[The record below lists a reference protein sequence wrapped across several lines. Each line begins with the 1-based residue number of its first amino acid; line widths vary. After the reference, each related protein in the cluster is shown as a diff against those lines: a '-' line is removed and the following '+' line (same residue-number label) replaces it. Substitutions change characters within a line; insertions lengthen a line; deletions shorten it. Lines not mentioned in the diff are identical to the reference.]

1 MKPVR
6 KNNLA
11 DLAAEQML
19 AELRRGT
26 WTGLLP
32 GVRALSAWLRISP
45 PTLARALRLLVERGV
60 LEDMGPRR
68 RYRISGIEPA
78 QQQVAASDA
87 PARRHL
93 LILTHQTLSLTA
105 NATRDVIE
113 RIVADASAAGWTIGY
128 EIIDFFNARRPRR
141 SWDEMM
147 AALRPDAIIG
157 VFGRPVLAD
166 WAAARGHRM
175 MFLGGVSESDRVP
188 VYAMRLTEL
197 LRPALRK
204 LIAAGH
210 RRICMP
216 LCERA
221 QAFNDRLIKLMA
233 AEFAEAGLPFAE
245 RINTPQTAYSGP
257 EVTHRLVVQALERD
271 RITGWIFIDW
281 REYIAAQGIFHRCG
295 VLIPED
301 ASVIVLVGEAV
312 TRWHHPPLCHFATP
326 VEALT
331 RQILHWLEN
340 PSDSPAGRSFPGEWI
355 DGESVAPP
363 RDAES

>member
-11 DLAAEQML
+11 DLAAEQVL

-26 WTGLLP
+26 WTGRLP

-68 RYRISGIEPA
+68 RYRISGIESA
-78 QQQVAASDA
+78 LAAASEA
-87 PARRHL
+87 VARRHL
-93 LILTHQTLSLTA
+93 LILNHQPLSLIA

-147 AALRPDAIIG
+147 AALRPDATIG

-175 MFLGGVSESDRVP
+175 MFLGGVSENDRVP

-221 QAFNDRLIKLMA
+221 PAFNERLVRMMA
-233 AEFAEAGLPFAE
+233 AEFAKTGLPFVE
-245 RINTPQTAYSGP
+245 RINTPQTGYAGP

-271 RITGWIFIDW
+271 RITGWVFIDW
-281 REYIAAQGIFHRCG
+281 REYIAAQGIFHRRG

-331 RQILHWLEN
+331 RQVLHWLEN
-340 PSDSPAGRSFPGEWI
+340 FSDSHAGRSFAGEWV
-355 DGESVAPP
+355 DGESIAPP
-363 RDAES
+363 GDAET